1 MKSNVKK
8 KVFSGI
14 AVLAVAASAV
24 AGTLALVNVNKNG
37 NSYIQAETD
46 LGHNVIATA
55 WGGAQQQQGGGKTY
69 YVSPDGSG
77 DEYSATHPGSIGTL
91 LYDEYEESPKSPVGP
106 GDTVIVKGGTYELG
120 NSDTTN
126 STPTGDDNLSPTAG
140 LVFRKSGT
148 YNNYIKII
156 AEEGTTPVLT
166 FYSQTFGPRGVQIYG
181 NYVYW
186 SGINIEGA
194 GDNGMFIAGSY
205 NTIENCEFSFCRD
218 TGLQLGRS
226 AEILTSI
233 RQWPNYNLIKNCT
246 SHNNYDNE
254 SAGENADGFAAKL
267 TVGYGNVFD
276 GCIAYRNSDD
286 GWDLYAKNDSGN
298 IGTVILYNCVAFEN
312 GFIESTQDVYNAKFP
327 NAHEDK
333 LEDKAV
339 YADKYV
345 TANGDGNGFKLGGE
359 NMEADVYIYNCL
371 AFHNRLHGFTDNSN
385 PGVITIKNCTSYD
398 NSRLVSDETGE
409 VINKSN
415 GEESSDWSSNID
427 LSRHENSYNII
438 ENTLSVK
445 GVLPDEIESDEYR
458 GTVRNSI
465 LTRGNTAATRK
476 YYKIEGALDA
486 DAKNGITGKETTAL
500 VASDVFEQLPVVKDG
515 ETLTYNI
522 TGKDSYKSATPI
534 HKQLRNSDGS
544 VNMGSILKIKNRGAY
559 INGVDLGADLSK
571 TSQSGYEYFEAENP
585 YADAKNENSAIVE
598 RAKNALVIPVDL
610 GAVYQDFEVPTQMAG
625 TSGIVTITWSTD
637 NTDVL
642 TIDTEAIKES
652 VSMVRTIAV
661 IVNRDATENKD
672 VTLTATLTYGTGDAQ
687 VTATKEFELTVVKNE
702 YKLGKLIA
710 TDADGKVLADGSSII
725 LDSYTIYR
733 EPTITVENGYDYNGK
748 LLPEDKYEISAK
760 YEWQEN
766 GNTPKIEVKGYTP
779 SHAGVFTITYTAKM
793 GEEKSSLTI
802 HIYNASPDA
811 QVDFNTPEDAVAPV
825 SEVVVYRDGFSI
837 AGAVNSPKGKIYTVV
852 SSTPLNDVTKE
863 SIKDYTDVQIESFE
877 GVSIKFEYENANTAG
892 YYIYYALGN
901 NNGDITSS
909 AVYTAEVNVVD
920 ISTKAD
926 FIKIAGGA
934 KIGSENPST
943 TIYKLT
949 CDLDF
954 EGDTWAQWTKSAKPF
969 TGLFNGAGHTIKNI
983 TAKAGTSSSAGSN
996 TSNVFYQVKGGTI
1009 MNVKFENIDL
1019 EGYRVV
1025 AVVGTCYG
1033 GYFYNIAMKNINAS
1047 GDQRVAALIG
1057 TVGETESVPV
1067 YIDQVSLT
1075 NDVSAETTCLIKATY
1090 NDSRSGGLIGLVQC
1104 EKDDN
1109 IGSQIY
1115 ISNCA
1120 VVTNCNVYSDF
1131 GGMVGCYED
1140 QTASYALEI
1149 TNCMYYGN
1157 ILATDG
1163 VRCSGIYG
1171 YHKGG
1176 YSDVKIT
1183 GCLVAIPSF
1192 SAKGIN
1198 VNEIPQKNASALW
1211 GQWAGDH
1218 TYATNCATIDI
1229 GIYDKGANFSNV
1241 NAYSSREQVSIKA
1254 ATNVCRF
1261 DLKERWTAVTVDG
1274 DDQHIQAPYLTLNFL
1289 GDWD

>member
-1 MKSNVKK
+1 MKSKVKK

-14 AVLAVAASAV
+14 AVLAVAASAI
-24 AGTLALVNVNKNG
+24 AGTVALTNSNKG
-37 NSYIQAETD
+37 NSYLQSETD
-46 LGHNVIATA
+46 LDHNVIATA

-69 YVSPDGSG
+69 YVSPNGTG
-77 DEYSATHPGSIGTL
+77 TEYSETNPGSIGAL
-91 LYDEYEESPKSPVGP
+91 LHDEYEDSFQSPVGP
-106 GDTVIVKGGTYELG
+106 GDTVIVKAGEYHLG
-120 NSDTTN
+120 NTDIDN
-126 STPTGDDNLSPTAG
+126 STDTKDDNLSATAG
-140 LVFRKSGT
+140 LVFRKSGE
-148 YNNYIKII
+148 YNNYIKIV
-156 AEEGTTPVLT
+156 AEDGTTPVLN
-166 FYSQTFGPRGVQIYG
+166 FDSQKFGPRGVQIYG

-186 SGINIEGA
+186 AGINIEGA

-226 AEILTSI
+226 KSDLTSI

-312 GFIESTQDVYNAKFP
+312 GFIESTQHDYNARFD
-327 NAHEDK
+327 NADKSK
-333 LEDKAV
+333 LEDTAV
-339 YADKYV
+339 YDDKYT

-398 NSRLVSDETGE
+398 NGRAVDNATNSPTLGQ
-409 VINKSN
+409 VIDGSS
-415 GEESSDWSSNID
+415 GGTSTSDWSSNVD
-427 LSRHENSYNII
+427 LSRHANSYNIV
-438 ENTLSVK
+438 ENVLSVK
-445 GVLPDEIESDEYR
+445 GVLSGGVADDEYR
-458 GTVRNSI
+458 GSVRDSI
-465 LTRGNTAATRK
+465 LTRGAK
-476 YYKIEGALDA
+476 YYKIDGVLDA
-486 DAKNGITGKETTAL
+486 DAKNGITGEETTAL
-500 VASDVFEQLPVVKDG
+500 VASEIFEQLPVVKDG

-522 TGKDSYKSATPI
+522 TGKDSYKSSTPI

-544 VNMGSILKIKNRGAY
+544 VNMDTMLKINNRGAF

-571 TSQSGYEYFEAENP
+571 TSQSGYESFEAENP
-585 YADAKNENSAIVE
+585 YADAKTANEAVVE
-598 RAKNALVIPVDL
+598 RAKNALVIPVDAD
-610 GAVYQDFEVPTQMAG
+610 AVYQDFEVPVQMAG
-625 TSGIVTITWSTD
+625 TSGMVSVEWSTD
-637 NTDVL
+637 KADLLEITD
-642 TIDTEAIKES
+642 IKKES
-652 VSMVRTIAV
+652 VSLINTITI
-661 IVNRDATENKD
+661 IVHRQPDDNKTA
-672 VTLTATLTYGTGDAQ
+672 TLTATLTYGSGANQ
-687 VTATKEFELTVVKNE
+687 VKATKEFELTIVKNE

-710 TDADGKVLADGSSII
+710 TDADGNVLADGSSII

-766 GNTPKIEVKGYTP
+766 SNAPKIEVKGYTP
-779 SHAGVFTITYTAKM
+779 SHAGVFTITYTAEM
-793 GEEKSSLTI
+793 GKTKSSLTLY
-802 HIYNASPDA
+802 IYNASPEA
-811 QVDFNTPEDAVAPV
+811 QVDFTDST

-852 SSTPLNDVTKE
+852 SPTALNDVTKE
-863 SIKDYTDVQIESFE
+863 NIKTYNGVKADTFE
-877 GVSIKFEYENANTAG
+877 GVSIKFEYENANTAD
-892 YYIYYALGN
+892 YYVYYALGN

-909 AVYTAEVNVVD
+909 AVYTAEVKVID

-926 FIKIAGGA
+926 FRKIAGGE
-934 KIGSENPST
+934 KIGTENPAT

-949 CDLDF
+949 TDLDF
-954 EGDTWAQWTKSAKPF
+954 GTNDYTWDVWTNSAKAF
-969 TGLFNGAGHTIKNI
+969 TGLFNGAGHTISNI
-983 TAKAGTSSSAGSN
+983 TLKAGTSSTVGSN

-1025 AVVGTCYG
+1025 AIVGTCYG

-1047 GDQRVAALIG
+1047 GNQRVAALIG

-1075 NDVSAETTCLIKATY
+1075 NDITNNTTCLIKATE

-1104 EKDDN
+1104 EKNDD

-1120 VVTNCNVYSDF
+1120 VVTNGQVYSDF

-1157 ILATDG
+1157 ILATGG

-1192 SAKGIN
+1192 SANGIN

-1211 GQWAGDH
+1211 GQWSGSH
-1218 TYATNCATIDI
+1218 TIASNCATIGVGVYEQGATYS
-1229 GIYDKGANFSNV
+1229 GI
-1241 NAYSSREQVSIKA
+1241 NAYSADSVAIQA
-1254 ATNVCRF
+1254 LTNVCKF
-1261 DLKERWTAVTVDG
+1261 DLEDRWTAVTVAG